1 MFNRNRVNKG
11 YLWKVMVNG
20 AGMYVATDSPIPTS
34 GTQIVVC
41 SKNPAIEEGWG
52 GDYDSIQTLSA
63 CTVVSSEETIK
74 VSYNYNITV
83 KYGYSNYNW
92 ETHAH
97 EYVPLNITASFSK
110 LDVPFEDLIAPAVN
124 LTPWQATGVYIG
136 GFGDMY
142 SYAIPLE
149 QSGANGY
156 PYYYNLATESFTPDA
171 DGITIYV
178 TFGNDI

>member
-11 YLWKVMVNG
+11 YLWKVMVSG
-20 AGMYVATDSPIPTS
+20 ASMYVATDSPIPTS
-34 GTQIVVC
+34 GTQIVAC
-41 SKNPAIEEGWG
+41 SKYPTGEDWG
-52 GDYDSIQTLSA
+52 GDYEGIQTLSA

-74 VSYNYNITV
+74 VNYNYNITV

-92 ETHAH
+92 ETHAS

-124 LTPWQATGVYIG
+124 LTPWQATVVYIG
-136 GFGDMY
+136 GFEDNH
-142 SYAIPLE
+142 SYAIYLE
-149 QSGANGY
+149 QGNAASGY

-171 DGITIYV
+171 VGITIYV
-178 TFGNDI
+178 TFGNNI

>member
-1 MFNRNRVNKG
+1 MFRSNRVTKG

-20 AGMYVATDSPIPTS
+20 ESRYVATDSPIPTS
-34 GTQIVVC
+34 GTQIVAC
-41 SKNPAIEEGWG
+41 SPREEGCSNHW
-52 GDYDSIQTLSA
+52 DQMQPLSA

-74 VSYNYNITV
+74 VNYNYNITV

-92 ETHAH
+92 ETYIR

-136 GFGDMY
+136 GFGDRY
-142 SYAIPLE
+142 SYAIYLE
-149 QSGANGY
+149 QGNAANGY
-156 PYYYNLATESFTPDA
+156 PYYYNLTTESFTPDA
-171 DGITIYV
+171 VGITIYV